1 MSMKYAKILIVL
13 FILNKKQK
21 RFAYI
26 RKKPYLCMQF
36 QNQRINL
43 TACDLYK
50 IMLKPCA
57 SSENSR
63 LEAFLSLNKTDELL
77 IYK

>member
-1 MSMKYAKILIVL
+1 MSEKS
-13 FILNKKQK
+13 
-21 RFAYI
+21 RTFAGD
-26 RKKPYLCMQF
+26 F

-50 IMLKPCA
+50 TMLKPCA